1 MDNVIRLVLM
11 TELALT
17 RDPVYLA
24 GDPDPGGRRGMMA
37 RLLMGD
43 QALTTTNCLSLCQ

>member
-1 MDNVIRLVLM
+1 M

-24 GDPDPGGRRGMMA
+24 GDPDPGARRGMMA
-37 RLLMGD
+37 RLLIGD
-43 QALTTTNCLSLCQ
+43 QALTINNNNK